1 MIKVG
6 ITGGIG
12 SGKSLVC
19 EIFKCL
25 GVPVFNSDMESK
37 NLLSTNEGVKKGL
50 IHSFGAQI
58 YSSNGEI
65 DKAVF
70 ASIIFSDEDNLRLA
84 NSIIHPAVASRFH
97 DWCEEQERSKY
108 VLKEAAILFESGAY
122 KQLDLVI
129 AILAHEAIRIER
141 IKKRDNSSE
150 IEIRKR
156 IDKQWPDEKINSMA
170 DFVIQNSGNKLL
182 IPQVLEIHKKLIN
195 DY

>member
-1 MIKVG
+1 MMKVG

-19 EIFKCL
+19 EIFECL

-37 NLLSTNEGVKKGL
+37 NLLDTNEGVKKVL
-50 IHSFGAQI
+50 IRAFGSQI
-58 YSSNGEI
+58 YSSNGKI

-70 ASIIFSDEDNLRLA
+70 ASLIFSEEENLKLA
-84 NSIIHPAVASRFH
+84 NSIIHPAVATRFYE
-97 DWCEEQERSKY
+97 WCDEHNQQKY
-108 VLKEAAILFESGAY
+108 VLKEAAILFESGAH

-129 AILAHEAIRIER
+129 AILAPEDIRIER

-150 IEIRKR
+150 IEIKKR

-170 DFVIQNSGNKLL
+170 DFIIQNPGEQFL
-182 IPQVLEIHKKLIN
+182 IPQVLDIHYKIIN